1 MTIGDFDYI
10 VEETLKTYI
19 ERDEATHTLD
29 VVSLESNRQVLNVLN
44 LPVADLTYYPMTIV
58 EFGDPRVFRVVKL
71 ADLDD
76 DQLGWQDPLIPGYE
90 VPAQVTLKTSPLAG
104 ARFFYGA
111 GPIGNRRIVMQQYGF
126 QERPSGMGNNY
137 GSTSHEMIGTL
148 WVDYDMPELRLAK
161 DSPDVGQNHA
171 QLFRQFVQQVQTS
184 VTQGLVTGICR
195 RVFTPEVKFYTV
207 KNEKV
212 TTRRAE
218 IMLSLTAEV

>member
-1 MTIGDFDYI
+1 MTIGDFDYL
-10 VEETLKTYI
+10 VEETLSAYVG
-19 ERDEATHTLD
+19 RAEASHTLD
-29 VVSLESNRQVLNVLN
+29 VVSLEANRQVLNVVA
-44 LPVADLTYYPMTIV
+44 LPVADLDYYPMTIV

-90 VPAQVTLKTSPLAG
+90 VPDQVTLRTTPLAG
-104 ARFFYGA
+104 TRFFYGS
-111 GPIGNRRIVMQQYGF
+111 GPVGSRRIVMQQYGF
-126 QERPSGMGNNY
+126 QEKPTALGGGY

-148 WVDYDMPELRLAK
+148 WVDYDMPEIRLAK
-161 DSPDVGQNHA
+161 DDPNVGATHA
-171 QLFRQFVQQVQTS
+171 QLFRQLVQQVQTA
-184 VTQGLVTGICR
+184 VTQGLITGICR

-207 KNEKV
+207 KNEKT